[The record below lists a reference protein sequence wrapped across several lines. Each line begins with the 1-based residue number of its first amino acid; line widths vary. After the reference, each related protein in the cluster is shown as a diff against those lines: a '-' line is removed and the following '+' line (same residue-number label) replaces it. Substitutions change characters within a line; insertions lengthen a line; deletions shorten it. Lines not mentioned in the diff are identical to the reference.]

1 MVSPTPLLF
10 PLYILL
16 LISNQLRLLMQVY
29 CEHVDWP
36 AVASLMCAEE
46 LVLCSRVGVSALVYP
61 DPVSCYCH
69 CVNFAF
75 MHPVCDQTAT
85 GMHTAIFFRA
95 IKAETQN

>member
-1 MVSPTPLLF
+1 
-10 PLYILL
+10 
-16 LISNQLRLLMQVY
+16 MQVY

-46 LVLCSRVGVSALVYP
+46 LVLCSRVGVSALVCP

-69 CVNFAF
+69 CVNFAL

-85 GMHTAIFFRA
+85 GMHTSIFFRA